1 MVVVALARS
10 LSVFDTWLPRINY
23 GCFFAEVRAA
33 IFDAA
38 GSHSGADPASRS
50 RCVREVLKFLQNR
63 HALPGCRLD
72 ECDCA
77 VSVDA
82 GVEGGKIQNGKDILR
97 QKFHPSFLS

>member
-1 MVVVALARS
+1 MCV
-10 LSVFDTWLPRINY
+10 
-23 GCFFAEVRAA
+23 FFAEVRAA

-63 HALPGCRLD
+63 HELPGCRLD
-72 ECDCA
+72 ECCDCA

-82 GVEGGKIQNGKDILR
+82 SGVEGGKIQNGKDILR
-97 QKFHPSFLS
+97 QKFNLSFLP